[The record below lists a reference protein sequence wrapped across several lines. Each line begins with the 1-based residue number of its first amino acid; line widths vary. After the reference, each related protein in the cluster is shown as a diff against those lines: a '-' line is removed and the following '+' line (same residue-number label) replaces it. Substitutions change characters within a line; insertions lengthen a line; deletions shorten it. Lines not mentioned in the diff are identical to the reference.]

1 MSTTYYLLRKK
12 GSAQGD
18 GPYFGASVNAEPDWV
33 SAPPAARRF
42 ATLGEAEQCVAE
54 HAAQFGGFEI
64 EVRSL
69 PDTPA

>member
-18 GPYFGASVNAEPDWV
+18 GPYFGASVNAEPGWV
-33 SAPPAARRF
+33 ITALAARRF
-42 ATLGEAEQCVAE
+42 ATLSEAEQCVDA

-69 PDTPA
+69 PDAPA